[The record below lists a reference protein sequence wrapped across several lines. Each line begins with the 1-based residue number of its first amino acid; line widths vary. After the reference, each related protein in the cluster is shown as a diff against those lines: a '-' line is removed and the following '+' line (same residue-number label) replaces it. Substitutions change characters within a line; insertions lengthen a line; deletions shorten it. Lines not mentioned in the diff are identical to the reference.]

1 MLPPGK
7 LGNLGRVMS
16 SEFLAELHWEDG
28 FAIPVANEE
37 NKLLEDQLSKLKE
50 ERASLQDELREYE
63 ERINSMTSHFKN
75 VKQELSITQS
85 LCKARERET
94 ESEEHFKAIAQREL
108 ERVKDEIQRLENEM
122 ASILE
127 KKSDKENGIFKATQK
142 LDGLKCQMN
151 WDQQALEA
159 WLEESAHKD
168 SDALTLQKYAQQ
180 DDNKIRALTLQ
191 LERLTLE
198 CNKKRKILDN
208 ELTET
213 ISAQLELDKAAQDFR
228 KIHNE
233 RQELIKQWEN
243 TIEQMQKRDGDI
255 DNCALELARIKQ
267 ETREKENLVK
277 EKIKFLENEIGNNTE
292 YEKRISVADRKLLK
306 GRTAYQDHETSRI
319 QLKGEL
325 DSLKATVNRTSSD
338 LEALRKNI
346 SKIKKDIHEETAR
359 LQKTKNHNE
368 IIQTKLKEITEKTM
382 SVEEKATNLEDM
394 LKEEEKDVK
403 EVDVQL
409 NLIKNVLF
417 KKAQELQTETMKEKA
432 VLSEI
437 EGTRSSLKHLNHQ
450 LQKLD
455 FETLK
460 QQEIMY
466 SQDFHIQQ
474 VERRM
479 SRLKGEINSDEKQAL
494 EAKIVELK
502 KSLEEKKSTCG
513 LLETQIKKLHNDLYF
528 IKKSYSKNSEEKQ
541 SLMTKINELNLFID
555 RSEKELDK
563 AKAFKQDLMIEDSL
577 LKLEVKRTREMLHSK
592 AEEVLSLE
600 KRKQQLYT
608 AMEERTEEIKVHK
621 TMLASQIRYVDQE
634 RENISTEFHERLSK
648 IEKLKNRYEILT
660 VVMLPPEGEEE
671 KTQAYY
677 VIKAAQEK
685 EELQREGD
693 CLDAKINKAE
703 KEIYA
708 LENTLQVL
716 NSCNN
721 NYKQSFKKVT
731 PSSDEYELK
740 IQLEE
745 QKRAV
750 DEKYRYKQRQ
760 IRELQE
766 DIQSMENTLNVI
778 EHLANNV
785 KEKLSEKQAY
795 SFQLSKETE
804 EQKPKLERVTKQC
817 AKLTKE
823 IRLLKDTK
831 DETLEEQDI
840 RLREVKQFHKVIDEM
855 LVDIIEENAE
865 IRIILQTY
873 FQESGL
879 ELPTASIKGSRQ
891 SSRSPSHTS
900 LLSARS
906 SRSTS
911 TSTSQSSI
919 KVLELNFPASSS
931 LIGSPSRPTSARSS
945 SSNGKSKKS
954 SK

>member
-1 MLPPGK
+1 
-7 LGNLGRVMS
+7 MS
-16 SEFLAELHWEDG
+16 SEFLAELHWENG
-28 FAIPVANEE
+28 FAIPVANQE
-37 NKLLEDQLSKLKE
+37 NKMLEDQLSKL
-50 ERASLQDELREYE
+50 QDERSSLKDQLRDYE
-63 ERINSMTSHFKN
+63 DRINAMTSHFKN
-75 VKQELSITQS
+75 VKQEFSFTQS
-85 LCKARERET
+85 LCKAREHEI
-94 ESEEHFKAIAQREL
+94 ESEEHFKIIAEREL
-108 ERVKDEIQRLENEM
+108 GRVKDEIQRLEDEM
-122 ASILE
+122 VSIRE
-127 KKSDKENGIFKATQK
+127 KKSDKENNIFKTTQK
-142 LDGLKCQMN
+142 LDGLKRQMN

-168 SDALTLQKYAQQ
+168 SDALTLQKYARQ

-198 CNKKRKILDN
+198 CNQRRKVLDN

-213 ISAQLELDKAAQDFR
+213 LSVQLELDKAAQDFR

-243 TIEQMQKRDGDI
+243 TIEQMQKRDQDI
-255 DNCALELARIKQ
+255 DECALALARIKQ
-267 ETREKENLVK
+267 EAREKESLVK
-277 EKIKFLENEIGNNTE
+277 EKIKFLESEIGNNAE
-292 YEKRISVADRKLLK
+292 YEKKISIAERKVLK
-306 GRTAYQDHETSRI
+306 CRMEYQHHETNRTE
-319 QLKGEL
+319 LKDEL
-325 DSLKATVNRTSSD
+325 DSLKATVNRSSSD

-346 SKIKKDIHEETAR
+346 SKIKKDILEETTR
-359 LQKTKNHNE
+359 LHKIKNHNQ
-368 IIQTKLKEITEKTM
+368 IAKDKLKHITEKTL
-382 SVEEKATNLEDM
+382 SIEEKATNLEDM
-394 LKEEEKDVK
+394 LKEEERGIK
-403 EVDVQL
+403 EVEVQL
-409 NLIKNVLF
+409 NIVKDVLF
-417 KKAQELQTETMKEKA
+417 KKVQELQAETTKEKA
-432 VLSEI
+432 VVSEI

-450 LQKLD
+450 LHKLD

-466 SQDFHIQQ
+466 SQDFYIQQ

-479 SRLKGEINSDEKQAL
+479 SRLKGEINSEEKQAL
-494 EAKIVELK
+494 EAKVVELK
-502 KSLEEKKSTCG
+502 KTFEDKKSTVG

-528 IKKSYSKNSEEKQ
+528 MKKSNSKNLDEKQ
-541 SLMTKINELNLFID
+541 LLMTKINELNLFND
-555 RSEKELDK
+555 RSEKELNE
-563 AKAFKQDLMIEDSL
+563 AKALKQDLMIEDNL

-600 KRKQQLYT
+600 KRKQQIHT

-634 RENISTEFHERLSK
+634 RQNISAEFHERLSK
-648 IEKLKNRYEILT
+648 IDKLKNRYEILT

-693 CLDAKINKAE
+693 SLDAKINKAE

-740 IQLEE
+740 IHLEE
-745 QKRAV
+745 QKRAA

-766 DIQSMENTLNVI
+766 DIQSMENTLEVI
-778 EHLANNV
+778 EHLTNNI

-795 SFQLSKETE
+795 SFQLRRETE

-823 IRLLKDTK
+823 IRRFKDTK

-840 RLREVKQFHKVIDEM
+840 NLREVKQFHKIIDEM
-855 LVDIIEENAE
+855 LVDVTEQNAE

-873 FQESGL
+873 FQQNGL
-879 ELPTASIKGSRQ
+879 ELPAASTKGSRQ
-891 SSRSPSHTS
+891 SSRSPSQTS

-911 TSTSQSSI
+911 TSASQASI
-919 KVLELNFPASSS
+919 KVLELNFPTSTSPMGSSA
-931 LIGSPSRPTSARSS
+931 RPTSASSS
-945 SSNGKSKKS
+945 SSNGKSKTS

>member
-1 MLPPGK
+1 
-7 LGNLGRVMS
+7 MS
-16 SEFLAELHWEDG
+16 SEFLAELHWENG

-37 NKLLEDQLSKLKE
+37 NKMLEDQLSKLQN
-50 ERASLQDELREYE
+50 ERSSLQDQLRDCEG
-63 ERINSMTSHFKN
+63 RINAMTSHFKN
-75 VKQELSITQS
+75 VKQELLFTQS
-85 LCKARERET
+85 LCKAREHEI
-94 ESEEHFKAIAQREL
+94 ESEEHFKIIAEREL
-108 ERVKDEIQRLENEM
+108 ARVKNEIQRLENEM
-122 ASILE
+122 ASIRE
-127 KKSDKENGIFKATQK
+127 KKSDKENNIFKYTQK

-168 SDALTLQKYAQQ
+168 SDAFTLQKYTQQ

-191 LERLTLE
+191 IEKLTLE
-198 CNKKRKILDN
+198 CNQRKKVLEN
-208 ELTET
+208 ELMET
-213 ISAQLELDKAAQDFR
+213 LSAQLELDKAAQDFR

-233 RQELIKQWEN
+233 RQGLIKQWES
-243 TIEQMQKRDGDI
+243 TIEQMQKRDRDI
-255 DNCALELARIKQ
+255 DNCALALARTKQ
-267 ETREKENLVK
+267 EMREKESLVK
-277 EKIKFLENEIGNNTE
+277 EKVKFLESEIGNNAE
-292 YEKRISVADRKLLK
+292 YEKRISVADRKVLK
-306 GRTAYQDHETSRI
+306 CRTEYQQHETNRN
-319 QLKGEL
+319 QLKDEL
-325 DSLKATVNRTSSD
+325 DSLKATVNRSSSD

-346 SKIKKDIHEETAR
+346 SKIKKDIHEETTK
-359 LQKTKNHNE
+359 LDKIKNHN
-368 IIQTKLKEITEKTM
+368 QGARTKLKQVTEKTM

-394 LKEEEKDVK
+394 LREEEKGVK
-403 EVDVQL
+403 EVKVQL
-409 NLIKNVLF
+409 DLVKDVLF
-417 KKAQELQTETMKEKA
+417 KKVQELQAETMREKA
-432 VLSEI
+432 VTSEI

-450 LQKLD
+450 LYKLD

-466 SQDFHIQQ
+466 NQDFNIQQ
-474 VERRM
+474 MEHRM
-479 SRLKGEINSDEKQAL
+479 SRLKGEINSEERQAL
-494 EAKIVELK
+494 EAKVVELK
-502 KSLEEKKSTCG
+502 KTLEEKKSTFV

-528 IKKSYSKNSEEKQ
+528 IKKSNSKDCDEKQ
-541 SLMTKINELNLFID
+541 FFVTKINELNLFND
-555 RSEKELDK
+555 RAEKELNK
-563 AKAFKQDLMIEDSL
+563 IKAFKQDLMIEDNL
-577 LKLEVKRTREMLHSK
+577 LKLEVKRIREMLHSK

-600 KRKQQLYT
+600 KRKQQLHT

-634 RENISTEFHERLSK
+634 RQNISAELHERLSK
-648 IEKLKNRYEILT
+648 IDKLKNRYEILT
-660 VVMLPPEGEEE
+660 VVMMPPEGEEE
-671 KTQAYY
+671 KTQTYY

-721 NYKQSFKKVT
+721 NYKQSFKIVT
-731 PSSDEYELK
+731 PSSDEYVQK

-745 QKRAV
+745 QKRAA

-766 DIQSMENTLNVI
+766 DIQSMENTLEVM
-778 EHLANNV
+778 EHFTSNV
-785 KEKLSEKQAY
+785 KEKLLEKQAF
-795 SFQLSKETE
+795 SLQLRRETE

-840 RLREVKQFHKVIDEM
+840 KLRELKQFHKIVDGM
-855 LVDIIEENAE
+855 LFDITEENAE
-865 IRIILQTY
+865 IRIILQTC
-873 FQESGL
+873 FQQNGL
-879 ELPTASIKGSRQ
+879 ELPTAGTKGSRQ
-891 SSRSPSHTS
+891 SSRSQAS
-900 LLSARS
+900 LSARS

-911 TSTSQSSI
+911 TLASQTSI
-919 KVLELNFPASSS
+919 KVLELTFPDSSPV
-931 LIGSPSRPTSARSS
+931 GGTSRSTSVSS
-945 SSNGKSKKS
+945 CSSNGKSKKS

>member
-1 MLPPGK
+1 MT
-7 LGNLGRVMS
+7 
-16 SEFLAELHWEDG
+16 SEFLAELHWENG

-37 NKLLEDQLSKLKE
+37 NKILEDQLSKLQD
-50 ERASLQDELREYE
+50 ERSSLQDQLRDYE
-63 ERINSMTSHFKN
+63 DRISAMASHFKN
-75 VKQELSITQS
+75 VNQEFSFTQS
-85 LCKARERET
+85 LCKAREHEI
-94 ESEEHFKAIAQREL
+94 ESEEHFKIIAEREL
-108 ERVKDEIQRLENEM
+108 GRVRDEIQRLGNEM
-122 ASILE
+122 ASIQE
-127 KKSDKENGIFKATQK
+127 KKSDKENNIFKTTQK

-159 WLEESAHKD
+159 WLDESAHKD
-168 SDALTLQKYAQQ
+168 SDALTLQKYSQQ

-198 CNKKRKILDN
+198 SNQRRKVLDN

-213 ISAQLELDKAAQDFR
+213 LSAQLELDKAAQDFR

-243 TIEQMQKRDGDI
+243 TIEQMQKRDRDI
-255 DNCALELARIKQ
+255 DNCALALARIKQ
-267 ETREKENLVK
+267 EKREKESLVK
-277 EKIKFLENEIGNNTE
+277 EKIKFLESEIGNNTE
-292 YEKRISVADRKLLK
+292 YEKRISVADRKVL
-306 GRTAYQDHETSRI
+306 RCRNEYQRHEMNRN
-319 QLKGEL
+319 QLKDEL
-325 DSLKATVNRTSSD
+325 DSLKATVNRSSSD

-346 SKIKKDIHEETAR
+346 SKIKMDIHEKATR
-359 LQKTKNHNE
+359 LHKIKNHNQ
-368 IIQTKLKEITEKTM
+368 IVRKKLKQITEKTM
-382 SVEEKATNLEDM
+382 SVEEKATNLEDI
-394 LKEEEKDVK
+394 LREEEKGIK
-403 EVDVQL
+403 EVEVQL
-409 NLIKNVLF
+409 NIVKDVLF
-417 KKAQELQTETMKEKA
+417 KKVQELQTENMKEKA
-432 VLSEI
+432 IVSEI
-437 EGTRSSLKHLNHQ
+437 EGTRSSLKHLNYQ
-450 LQKLD
+450 LHKLD

-466 SQDFHIQQ
+466 NQDFYIQQ

-479 SRLKGEINSDEKQAL
+479 SRLKGEINSEEKQAL
-494 EAKIVELK
+494 ESKIVDLK
-502 KSLEEKKSTCG
+502 KTLDEKKSTLS
-513 LLETQIKKLHNDLYF
+513 LLETQITKLHNDLYF
-528 IKKSYSKNSEEKQ
+528 IKKSNSKNCDEKQ
-541 SLMTKINELNLFID
+541 SLTTKISELNLFND
-555 RSEKELDK
+555 RSEKELNK
-563 AKAFKQDLMIEDSL
+563 AKVLKQDLMIEDNL

-592 AEEVLSLE
+592 AEEVLSME

-634 RENISTEFHERLSK
+634 RQNISAEYHERLSK
-648 IEKLKNRYEILT
+648 IDKLKNRYEILT

-693 CLDAKINKAE
+693 SLDAKISKAE
-703 KEIYA
+703 KEICA

-745 QKRAV
+745 QKRAA
-750 DEKYRYKQRQ
+750 DEKYTYKQRQ
-760 IRELQE
+760 VRELQE
-766 DIQSMENTLNVI
+766 DIQSMENTLAVI
-778 EHLANNV
+778 EHLTNNF

-795 SFQLSKETE
+795 SFQLSRETE

-823 IRLLKDTK
+823 IRLLKHTK

-840 RLREVKQFHKVIDEM
+840 KLREVKQFHKIIDEM
-855 LVDIIEENAE
+855 LVDVTEENAE
-865 IRIILQTY
+865 IRIILQTS
-873 FQESGL
+873 FQQNGL
-879 ELPTASIKGSRQ
+879 ELPITSTKGSRQ
-891 SSRSPSHTS
+891 SSRSPSQTS
-900 LLSARS
+900 QLSARS
-906 SRSTS
+906 SRSTA
-911 TSTSQSSI
+911 TSQSSVKI
-919 KVLELNFPASSS
+919 LDLHFPASCP
-931 LIGSPSRPTSARSS
+931 LTGSTSRPASTSSS
-945 SSNGKSKKS
+945 SSNGKSKKG

>member
-1 MLPPGK
+1 
-7 LGNLGRVMS
+7 MS
-16 SEFLAELHWEDG
+16 SEFLAELHWDDG

-37 NKLLEDQLSKLKE
+37 NKILEDKLSKLQE
-50 ERASLQDELREYE
+50 ERASLQDQLRDYE
-63 ERINSMTSHFKN
+63 DRINAMTSHFKN
-75 VKQELSITQS
+75 VKQEFSFTQS
-85 LCKARERET
+85 LCKAREHEI
-94 ESEEHFKAIAQREL
+94 ESEEHFKIIAEREL
-108 ERVKDEIQRLENEM
+108 GRVKDEIQRLENEM
-122 ASILE
+122 ASIRE
-127 KKSDKENGIFKATQK
+127 KKSDKENNIFKTTQK

-198 CNKKRKILDN
+198 CNQRRKVLDN

-213 ISAQLELDKAAQDFR
+213 LSAQLELDKAAQDFR

-243 TIEQMQKRDGDI
+243 TIEQMQKRDRDI
-255 DNCALELARIKQ
+255 DNSALALARIKQ
-267 ETREKENLVK
+267 EIREKENLVK
-277 EKIKFLENEIGNNTE
+277 EKIKFLESEIGNNTE

-306 GRTAYQDHETSRI
+306 CRTEYQCHETNRN
-319 QLKGEL
+319 QLKDEL
-325 DSLKATVNRTSSD
+325 DSLKATVNRSSSD
-338 LEALRKNI
+338 LEAVRKNI

-359 LQKTKNHNE
+359 LQKIKNHNQ
-368 IIQTKLKEITEKTM
+368 IVRKKLQQITEKTM

-394 LKEEEKDVK
+394 LREEEKSVK
-403 EVDVQL
+403 EVEVQL
-409 NLIKNVLF
+409 NIVKDVLF
-417 KKAQELQTETMKEKA
+417 KKVQELQTETMKEKA
-432 VLSEI
+432 LVSEI

-450 LQKLD
+450 LHKLD

-466 SQDFHIQQ
+466 SQDFYIQQ

-479 SRLKGEINSDEKQAL
+479 SRLKGEINSEEKQAL
-494 EAKIVELK
+494 ETKIVELK
-502 KSLEEKKSTCG
+502 KTLEEKKSTFG
-513 LLETQIKKLHNDLYF
+513 ILETQIKKLHNDLYF
-528 IKKSYSKNSEEKQ
+528 MKKSNSKNYDEKQ
-541 SLMTKINELNLFID
+541 FLMTKINELNLFND
-555 RSEKELDK
+555 RSEKELNKTK
-563 AKAFKQDLMIEDSL
+563 ALKQDLMIEDNL

-600 KRKQQLYT
+600 KRKQQLHT
-608 AMEERTEEIKVHK
+608 AMEERMEEIKVHK

-634 RENISTEFHERLSK
+634 RQNISAEFHERLSK
-648 IEKLKNRYEILT
+648 IDKLKNRYEILT

-693 CLDAKINKAE
+693 SLDAKINKAE

-716 NSCNN
+716 RSCNN

-731 PSSDEYELK
+731 PSSDEYEQK

-745 QKRAV
+745 QKRAI

-766 DIQSMENTLNVI
+766 DIQSMENTLEVI
-778 EHLANNV
+778 EHLTNNV

-795 SFQLSKETE
+795 SSQLNRETE

-823 IRLLKDTK
+823 IRLLKDTR

-840 RLREVKQFHKVIDEM
+840 KLREMKHFHKIIDEM
-855 LVDIIEENAE
+855 LVGVTEENAE

-873 FQESGL
+873 FQQSGL
-879 ELPTASIKGSRQ
+879 ELPTAGSKGSRQ
-891 SSRSPSHTS
+891 SSRSHSQTS
-900 LLSARS
+900 LLSTRS
-906 SRSTS
+906 SRSS
-911 TSTSQSSI
+911 TSTASQTSI
-919 KVLELNFPASSS
+919 KVLELNFPGSSS
-931 LIGSPSRPTSARSS
+931 VTGNISRPPSATSG
-945 SSNGKSKKS
+945 SSNGKNKKGSK
-954 SK
+954 

>member
-1 MLPPGK
+1 
-7 LGNLGRVMS
+7 MS
-16 SEFLAELHWEDG
+16 SEFLEELHWDDG

-37 NKLLEDQLSKLKE
+37 NKMLEDQLSKLQE
-50 ERASLQDELREYE
+50 ERASLQDQLRDYE
-63 ERINSMTSHFKN
+63 DRINAMTSHFKN
-75 VKQELSITQS
+75 VKQEFSFTQS
-85 LCKARERET
+85 LCKAREHEI
-94 ESEEHFKAIAQREL
+94 ESEEHFKIIAEREL
-108 ERVKDEIQRLENEM
+108 GRIKDEIQRLENEM
-122 ASILE
+122 TSIRE
-127 KKSDKENGIFKATQK
+127 KKSDKENNIFKTTQK
-142 LDGLKCQMN
+142 LDGLKCQIN

-198 CNKKRKILDN
+198 CNQRRKVLDN

-213 ISAQLELDKAAQDFR
+213 LSAQLELDKAAQDFR

-243 TIEQMQKRDGDI
+243 TIEQMRKRDRDI
-255 DNCALELARIKQ
+255 DNGALALARIKQ
-267 ETREKENLVK
+267 EFREKENLVK
-277 EKIKFLENEIGNNTE
+277 EKIKFLESEIGNNTE

-306 GRTAYQDHETSRI
+306 CRTEYQRHETNRN
-319 QLKGEL
+319 QLKDEL
-325 DSLKATVNRTSSD
+325 DSLKATVNRSSSD

-346 SKIKKDIHEETAR
+346 SKIKKDIQEETAR
-359 LQKTKNHNE
+359 LQKIKNHN
-368 IIQTKLKEITEKTM
+368 QSVKKKLKQITEKTM

-394 LKEEEKDVK
+394 LREEEKSVK
-403 EVDVQL
+403 EVEVQL
-409 NLIKNVLF
+409 NIVKDVLF
-417 KKAQELQTETMKEKA
+417 KKVQELQTETMKEKA
-432 VLSEI
+432 VVSEI

-450 LQKLD
+450 LHKLD

-466 SQDFHIQQ
+466 SQDFYIQQ

-479 SRLKGEINSDEKQAL
+479 SRLKGEINSEEKQAL
-494 EAKIVELK
+494 ETKIVELK
-502 KSLEEKKSTCG
+502 KILEEKKSTFD
-513 LLETQIKKLHNDLYF
+513 LLESQIKKLHNDLYF
-528 IKKSYSKNSEEKQ
+528 IKKSNSKNCDEKQ
-541 SLMTKINELNLFID
+541 FLMTKVNELNLFND
-555 RSEKELDK
+555 RSEKELNKTK
-563 AKAFKQDLMIEDSL
+563 ALKQDLMIEDNL

-600 KRKQQLYT
+600 KRKQQLHT
-608 AMEERTEEIKVHK
+608 AMEERMEEIKVHK

-634 RENISTEFHERLSK
+634 RQNLSAEFHERLSK
-648 IEKLKNRYEILT
+648 IDKLKNRYEIIT

-693 CLDAKINKAE
+693 SLDAKINKAE

-716 NSCNN
+716 RSCNN
-721 NYKQSFKKVT
+721 NYKQSFQKIT

-745 QKRAV
+745 QKRAI

-766 DIQSMENTLNVI
+766 DIQSMENTLEVI
-778 EHLANNV
+778 EHLTNNV

-795 SFQLSKETE
+795 SSQLNRETE
-804 EQKPKLERVTKQC
+804 EQRPKLERVTKQC

-840 RLREVKQFHKVIDEM
+840 KLREVKHFHKIIDEM
-855 LVDIIEENAE
+855 LAEVTEENAE

-873 FQESGL
+873 FQQNGL
-879 ELPTASIKGSRQ
+879 ELPTAGTKGSRQ
-891 SSRSPSHTS
+891 SSRSPSQTS

-906 SRSTS
+906 SRST
-911 TSTSQSSI
+911 TSVASQTSI

-931 LIGSPSRPTSARSS
+931 VTGSISRPASATTIP
-945 SSNGKSKKS
+945 SNGKNKKGSK
-954 SK
+954 

>member
-1 MLPPGK
+1 
-7 LGNLGRVMS
+7 MS

-37 NKLLEDQLSKLKE
+37 NKILEDQLSKLQD
-50 ERASLQDELREYE
+50 ERSSLQDQLHDYE
-63 ERINSMTSHFKN
+63 DRINAMTSHFKN
-75 VKQELSITQS
+75 VKQEFLFTQS
-85 LCKARERET
+85 LCKAREHEI
-94 ESEEHFKAIAQREL
+94 ESEEHFKMIAEREL
-108 ERVKDEIQRLENEM
+108 GRVKDEIQRLENEM
-122 ASILE
+122 ASIQE
-127 KKSDKENGIFKATQK
+127 KKSDKENYIFKTIQK

-168 SDALTLQKYAQQ
+168 SDAFTLQKYAQQ

-191 LERLTLE
+191 LERLTME
-198 CNKKRKILDN
+198 CNQRRKVLDN
-208 ELTET
+208 ELAET
-213 ISAQLELDKAAQDFR
+213 LSAQLELDKAAQDFR

-243 TIEQMQKRDGDI
+243 TIEQMQKRDRDI
-255 DNCALELARIKQ
+255 DNCALALVRIKQ
-267 ETREKENLVK
+267 EKREKENLVK
-277 EKIKFLENEIGNNTE
+277 EKIKFLESEIGNNTE
-292 YEKRISVADRKLLK
+292 YEKKISVADRKVLK
-306 GRTAYQDHETSRI
+306 CRAEYQCHETNRI
-319 QLKGEL
+319 QLKDEL
-325 DSLKATVNRTSSD
+325 DSLKATVNRSSSD

-346 SKIKKDIHEETAR
+346 SKIKKDINEETTR
-359 LQKTKNHNE
+359 LHKIKNHNQ
-368 IIQTKLKEITEKTM
+368 IVRKKLKQITEKTM

-394 LKEEEKDVK
+394 LREEERGVK
-403 EVDVQL
+403 EVEVQL
-409 NLIKNVLF
+409 NIMKEVLF
-417 KKAQELQTETMKEKA
+417 KKVRELQTETMKEKA
-432 VLSEI
+432 VVSEI

-450 LQKLD
+450 LHKLD

-466 SQDFHIQQ
+466 SQDFYIQQ

-479 SRLKGEINSDEKQAL
+479 SRLKGEINSEERQAL
-494 EAKIVELK
+494 EAKTVELK
-502 KSLEEKKSTCG
+502 KTLEEKKSTLG
-513 LLETQIKKLHNDLYF
+513 LLEIQIKKLHNDLYF
-528 IKKSYSKNSEEKQ
+528 IKKSNNKNCDEKQ
-541 SLMTKINELNLFID
+541 SLMTKINELNLFND
-555 RSEKELDK
+555 RSEKELNKVK
-563 AKAFKQDLMIEDSL
+563 ALKQDLMIEDNL
-577 LKLEVKRTREMLHSK
+577 LKLEVKRARDMLHSK

-600 KRKQQLYT
+600 KRKQQLHT

-621 TMLASQIRYVDQE
+621 TMLVSQIRYVDQE
-634 RENISTEFHERLSK
+634 RQNVSAEFHERLSK
-648 IEKLKNRYEILT
+648 IDKLKNRYEILT

-693 CLDAKINKAE
+693 SLDAKINKAE

-708 LENTLQVL
+708 LRNTLQVL

-766 DIQSMENTLNVI
+766 DIQSMENTLAVI
-778 EHLANNV
+778 EHLTNNV
-785 KEKLSEKQAY
+785 KEKMSEKQAY
-795 SFQLSKETE
+795 ALQLSRETE

-831 DETLEEQDI
+831 DVTLEEHDI
-840 RLREVKQFHKVIDEM
+840 KLREAKQLHKIIDEM
-855 LVDIIEENAE
+855 LADIAEENAE
-865 IRIILQTY
+865 IGIILQTY
-873 FQESGL
+873 FQQSGL
-879 ELPTASIKGSRQ
+879 ELPTASTKGNHH
-891 SSRSPSHTS
+891 SSRSSSQTS

-906 SRSTS
+906 SKSTS
-911 TSTSQSSI
+911 TSTSQTSI
-919 KVLELNFPASSS
+919 KVLELNFPASSLTAS
-931 LIGSPSRPTSARSS
+931 TSRPASASS
-945 SSNGKSKKS
+945 GSSNGKSKKS

>member
-1 MLPPGK
+1 
-7 LGNLGRVMS
+7 MS
-16 SEFLAELHWEDG
+16 SEFLAELHWDDG

-37 NKLLEDQLSKLKE
+37 NKILEDQLSKMQE
-50 ERASLQDELREYE
+50 ERSSLQDQLRDYE
-63 ERINSMTSHFKN
+63 DRINAMTSHFKN
-75 VKQELSITQS
+75 VKQEFSFTQS
-85 LCKARERET
+85 LCKAREHEI
-94 ESEEHFKAIAQREL
+94 ESEEHFRIIAEREL
-108 ERVKDEIQRLENEM
+108 GRVKDEIQRLENEM
-122 ASILE
+122 ASIQE
-127 KKSDKENGIFKATQK
+127 KKSDKENNIFKTTQK

-159 WLEESAHKD
+159 WLEESARKD

-180 DDNKIRALTLQ
+180 DDSKIRALTLQ
-191 LERLTLE
+191 LERLTVE
-198 CNKKRKILDN
+198 GNQRRKVLDN
-208 ELTET
+208 ELMET
-213 ISAQLELDKAAQDFR
+213 LSAQLELDKAAQDFR

-243 TIEQMQKRDGDI
+243 TIEQMQKRDRDI
-255 DNCALELARIKQ
+255 DNGAL
-267 ETREKENLVK
+267 
-277 EKIKFLENEIGNNTE
+277 
-292 YEKRISVADRKLLK
+292 
-306 GRTAYQDHETSRI
+306 
-319 QLKGEL
+319 L
-325 DSLKATVNRTSSD
+325 DSLKATVNRSSSD
-338 LEALRKNI
+338 LEAIRKNI

-359 LQKTKNHNE
+359 LQKIKNHNQ
-368 IIQTKLKEITEKTM
+368 IVRKKLKQITEKTM
-382 SVEEKATNLEDM
+382 SVEERATNLEDT
-394 LKEEEKDVK
+394 LREEEKSVK
-403 EVDVQL
+403 EVEVQL
-409 NLIKNVLF
+409 NIVKDVLF
-417 KKAQELQTETMKEKA
+417 KKVQELQTETMKEKA
-432 VLSEI
+432 VVSEI

-450 LQKLD
+450 LHKLD

-466 SQDFHIQQ
+466 SQDFYIQQ

-479 SRLKGEINSDEKQAL
+479 SRLKGEINSEEKQAL
-494 EAKIVELK
+494 ETKIVELK
-502 KSLEEKKSTCG
+502 KTLEEKKSTFG

-528 IKKSYSKNSEEKQ
+528 IKKSNSKNCDEKQ
-541 SLMTKINELNLFID
+541 FLMTKINELNLFND
-555 RSEKELDK
+555 RSEKELNKTK
-563 AKAFKQDLMIEDSL
+563 ALKQDLMIEDNL

-600 KRKQQLYT
+600 KRKQQLHT
-608 AMEERTEEIKVHK
+608 AMEERIEEIKVHK
-621 TMLASQIRYVDQE
+621 TMLASQTRYVEQE
-634 RENISTEFHERLSK
+634 RQNISAEFHERLSK
-648 IEKLKNRYEILT
+648 IDKLKNRYEILT

-693 CLDAKINKAE
+693 SLDAKINKAE

-716 NSCNN
+716 RSCNN

-731 PSSDEYELK
+731 PSSDEYEQK

-745 QKRAV
+745 QKRAI

-766 DIQSMENTLNVI
+766 DIQSMENTLEVI
-778 EHLANNV
+778 EHLTNNV

-795 SFQLSKETE
+795 SSQLNRETE
-804 EQKPKLERVTKQC
+804 EQKPKLERVIKQC

-840 RLREVKQFHKVIDEM
+840 KLREVKHFHKIIDEM
-855 LVDIIEENAE
+855 LVDVTEENAE

-873 FQESGL
+873 FQQNGL
-879 ELPTASIKGSRQ
+879 ELPTAGTKGSRQ
-891 SSRSPSHTS
+891 SSRSASQTS
-900 LLSARS
+900 LVSTRS
-906 SRSTS
+906 SRSS
-911 TSTSQSSI
+911 TTTASQTSI

-931 LIGSPSRPTSARSS
+931 GTGNISRPPSATSS
-945 SSNGKSKKS
+945 SSNGKNKKGC
-954 SK
+954 K

>member
-1 MLPPGK
+1 
-7 LGNLGRVMS
+7 MS

-37 NKLLEDQLSKLKE
+37 NKILEDQLSKLQD
-50 ERASLQDELREYE
+50 ERSNLQDQLRDYE
-63 ERINSMTSHFKN
+63 DRINAMTSHFKN
-75 VKQELSITQS
+75 VKQELSFTQA
-85 LCKARERET
+85 LCKAREHEI
-94 ESEEHFKAIAQREL
+94 ESEEHFKIIAEREL
-108 ERVKDEIQRLENEM
+108 GRVKNEIQRLENEM
-122 ASILE
+122 ASIQE
-127 KKSDKENGIFKATQK
+127 KKNDKENNIFKFTQK

-159 WLEESAHKD
+159 WLEESARKD

-180 DDNKIRALTLQ
+180 DDNKIRVLTLQ

-198 CNKKRKILDN
+198 CNQRRKVLDN

-213 ISAQLELDKAAQDFR
+213 LSAQLELDKAAQDFR

-243 TIEQMQKRDGDI
+243 TIEQMQKRDQDI
-255 DNCALELARIKQ
+255 DNCALTVARLKQ
-267 ETREKENLVK
+267 ETREKESLVK
-277 EKIKFLENEIGNNTE
+277 EKIKFLESEIGNNAE
-292 YEKRISVADRKLLK
+292 YEKRISVADRKVLK
-306 GRTAYQDHETSRI
+306 CRMEYQHHETNRN
-319 QLKGEL
+319 QLKDEL
-325 DSLKATVNRTSSD
+325 DSLKATVNRSSSD

-346 SKIKKDIHEETAR
+346 SKIKKDIHEETTR
-359 LQKTKNHNE
+359 LHKIKNHNQ
-368 IIQTKLKEITEKTM
+368 ITKKKLKELTEKTM

-394 LKEEEKDVK
+394 LREEEKGVK
-403 EVDVQL
+403 EVEVQL
-409 NLIKNVLF
+409 NIVKDVLF
-417 KKAQELQTETMKEKA
+417 KKVQELQTETIKEKA
-432 VLSEI
+432 VVSEI

-450 LQKLD
+450 LHKLD

-466 SQDFHIQQ
+466 SQDFFIQQ
-474 VERRM
+474 MERRM
-479 SRLKGEINSDEKQAL
+479 SRLKGEINSEEKQSL
-494 EAKIVELK
+494 EAKITDLK
-502 KSLEEKKSTCG
+502 KTLEEKKSTFG

-528 IKKSYSKNSEEKQ
+528 IKKSNSKNCGEKQ
-541 SLMTKINELNLFID
+541 FLMTKINELNLFND
-555 RSEKELDK
+555 RSEKELKK
-563 AKAFKQDLMIEDSL
+563 AKAFKQDLMIEDNL

-621 TMLASQIRYVDQE
+621 AMLASQIKYVDQE
-634 RENISTEFHERLSK
+634 RQNVSAEFHERLSK
-648 IEKLKNRYEILT
+648 IDKLKNRYEILT

-693 CLDAKINKAE
+693 
-703 KEIYA
+703 
-708 LENTLQVL
+708 
-716 NSCNN
+716 
-721 NYKQSFKKVT
+721 
-731 PSSDEYELK
+731 EYELK
-740 IQLEE
+740 IQLEQ
-745 QKRAV
+745 QKRAA

-766 DIQSMENTLNVI
+766 DIQSMKNTLEVI
-778 EHLANNV
+778 EHLTNNI
-785 KEKLSEKQAY
+785 KEKLLEKEAY
-795 SFQLSKETE
+795 SFQLSRETE

-817 AKLTKE
+817 AKLTNE

-840 RLREVKQFHKVIDEM
+840 RLRELKDFHKIIDGM
-855 LVDIIEENAE
+855 LVDVTKENAE

-873 FQESGL
+873 FQQNGL
-879 ELPTASIKGSRQ
+879 ELPTASTKGSRW
-891 SSRSPSHTS
+891 SSRSPSQTS
-900 LLSARS
+900 LSSAKS
-906 SRSTS
+906 SKSTTS
-911 TSTSQSSI
+911 TSASQTSI
-919 KVLELNFPASSS
+919 KVLQLTFPESSS
-931 LIGSPSRPTSARSS
+931 LTGSTSRPTSASSS
-945 SSNGKSKKS
+945 SSNDKSKKS

>member
-1 MLPPGK
+1 
-7 LGNLGRVMS
+7 MS
-16 SEFLAELHWEDG
+16 NEFLAELHWDDG

-37 NKLLEDQLSKLKE
+37 NRILEDQLSKLQE
-50 ERASLQDELREYE
+50 EKSSLQDQLRDYE
-63 ERINSMTSHFKN
+63 DRINAMTSHFKN
-75 VKQELSITQS
+75 VKQEFSFTQS
-85 LCKARERET
+85 LCKAREHEI
-94 ESEEHFKAIAQREL
+94 ESEEHFKIIAEREL
-108 ERVKDEIQRLENEM
+108 GRVKDEIQRLQNEM
-122 ASILE
+122 ASIQE
-127 KKSDKENGIFKATQK
+127 KKSDKETNIFKTTQK
-142 LDGLKCQMN
+142 LDSLKCQMN

-168 SDALTLQKYAQQ
+168 SDALILQKYAQQ

-198 CNKKRKILDN
+198 CHRKRKVLDN

-213 ISAQLELDKAAQDFR
+213 LSAQLELDKAAQDFR

-243 TIEQMQKRDGDI
+243 TIEQMQKRDRDI
-255 DNCALELARIKQ
+255 DNCAL
-267 ETREKENLVK
+267 
-277 EKIKFLENEIGNNTE
+277 
-292 YEKRISVADRKLLK
+292 
-306 GRTAYQDHETSRI
+306 
-319 QLKGEL
+319 L
-325 DSLKATVNRTSSD
+325 DSLKATVNRSSSD

-346 SKIKKDIHEETAR
+346 SKVKKDIHEETAR
-359 LQKTKNHNE
+359 LHKIKNHNQ
-368 IIQTKLKEITEKTM
+368 IVKKKLKQITEKTM

-394 LKEEEKDVK
+394 LREEEKSIK
-403 EVDVQL
+403 EVQVQL
-409 NLIKNVLF
+409 NIMKDVLF
-417 KKAQELQTETMKEKA
+417 KKVQELQTETMKEKA

-450 LQKLD
+450 LYKLD

-466 SQDFHIQQ
+466 SQDFYIQQ

-479 SRLKGEINSDEKQAL
+479 SRLKGEINSEEKQAL

-502 KSLEEKKSTCG
+502 KTLEEKKSTFG

-528 IKKSYSKNSEEKQ
+528 IKKSHSKNCGEKQ
-541 SLMTKINELNLFID
+541 SLMTKINELNLFND
-555 RSEKELDK
+555 RSEKEFNK
-563 AKAFKQDLMIEDSL
+563 AKALKQDLMIEDNL
-577 LKLEVKRTREMLHSK
+577 LKLEVKRTREMLHNK

-600 KRKQQLYT
+600 KRKQQLHR
-608 AMEERTEEIKVHK
+608 AMEERIEEIKVHK

-634 RENISTEFHERLSK
+634 RQNISAEFHERLSK
-648 IEKLKNRYEILT
+648 IDKLKNRYEILT

-693 CLDAKINKAE
+693 SLDAKINKAE

-716 NSCNN
+716 RSCNN

-745 QKRAV
+745 QKRAI

-766 DIQSMENTLNVI
+766 DIQSMENTLEVI
-778 EHLANNV
+778 EHLTNNV
-785 KEKLSEKQAY
+785 KEKLSEKQAF
-795 SFQLSKETE
+795 SSQLHKEIG

-817 AKLTKE
+817 AKLTRE

-840 RLREVKQFHKVIDEM
+840 KLREVKHFHKIIDEM
-855 LVDIIEENAE
+855 LVKVTEENAE
-865 IRIILQTY
+865 IHIILQTY
-873 FQESGL
+873 FQQNGL
-879 ELPTASIKGSRQ
+879 ELPTAGSKGSRQ
-891 SSRSPSHTS
+891 TSRSPSQTS

-911 TSTSQSSI
+911 TSASQTSV
-919 KVLELNFPASSS
+919 KVLELNFPDSSPG
-931 LIGSPSRPTSARSS
+931 IGNTSNRPSATNI
-945 SSNGKSKKS
+945 SSNGKNKKGSK
-954 SK
+954 

>member
-1 MLPPGK
+1 
-7 LGNLGRVMS
+7 MS

-37 NKLLEDQLSKLKE
+37 NKLLEDQLSKLKD

-108 ERVKDEIQRLENEM
+108 GRVKDEIQRLENEM

-168 SDALTLQKYAQQ
+168 SDALTLQKYAKQ

-198 CNKKRKILDN
+198 CNQKRKILDN

-213 ISAQLELDKAAQDFR
+213 ISAQLELDKAAQDFC

-243 TIEQMQKRDGDI
+243 TIEQMRKRDGDI
-255 DNCALELARIKQ
+255 DNSAL
-267 ETREKENLVK
+267 
-277 EKIKFLENEIGNNTE
+277 
-292 YEKRISVADRKLLK
+292 
-306 GRTAYQDHETSRI
+306 
-319 QLKGEL
+319 L

-368 IIQTKLKEITEKTM
+368 KIQTKLKEITEKTM

-403 EVDVQL
+403 DVDIQL

-479 SRLKGEINSDEKQAL
+479 SRLKGEINSEEKQAL

-541 SLMTKINELNLFID
+541 CLMTKINELNLFID

-621 TMLASQIRYVDQE
+621 TMLASQIRYIDQE

-873 FQESGL
+873 FQQSEL
-879 ELPTASIKGSRQ
+879 ELPTASIKGSHQ

>member
-1 MLPPGK
+1 
-7 LGNLGRVMS
+7 MS
-16 SEFLAELHWEDG
+16 SEFLAELHWDDG

-37 NKLLEDQLSKLKE
+37 NKILEDKLSKLQE
-50 ERASLQDELREYE
+50 ERASLQDQLHDYE
-63 ERINSMTSHFKN
+63 DRINAMTSHFKN
-75 VKQELSITQS
+75 VKQEFSFTQS
-85 LCKARERET
+85 LCKAREHEI
-94 ESEEHFKAIAQREL
+94 ESEEHFKIIAEREL
-108 ERVKDEIQRLENEM
+108 GRVKDEIQRLENEM
-122 ASILE
+122 ASIRE
-127 KKSDKENGIFKATQK
+127 KKSDKENNIFKTTQK

-198 CNKKRKILDN
+198 CNQRRKVLDN

-213 ISAQLELDKAAQDFR
+213 LSAQLELDKAAQDFR

-243 TIEQMQKRDGDI
+243 TIEQMQKRDRDI
-255 DNCALELARIKQ
+255 DKGAL
-267 ETREKENLVK
+267 
-277 EKIKFLENEIGNNTE
+277 
-292 YEKRISVADRKLLK
+292 
-306 GRTAYQDHETSRI
+306 
-319 QLKGEL
+319 L
-325 DSLKATVNRTSSD
+325 DSLKATVNRSSSD
-338 LEALRKNI
+338 LEAIRKNI

-359 LQKTKNHNE
+359 LQKIKNHNQ
-368 IIQTKLKEITEKTM
+368 IVRKKLKQITEKTM

-394 LKEEEKDVK
+394 LREEEKSVK
-403 EVDVQL
+403 EVEVQL
-409 NLIKNVLF
+409 NIVKDVLF
-417 KKAQELQTETMKEKA
+417 KKVQELQTETMKEKA
-432 VLSEI
+432 LVSEI
-437 EGTRSSLKHLNHQ
+437 EGTRSSIKHLNHQ
-450 LQKLD
+450 LHKLD

-466 SQDFHIQQ
+466 SQDFYIQQ

-479 SRLKGEINSDEKQAL
+479 SRLKGEINSEEKQAL
-494 EAKIVELK
+494 ETKLVELK
-502 KSLEEKKSTCG
+502 KTLEEKKSTFG
-513 LLETQIKKLHNDLYF
+513 ILETQIKKLHNDLYF
-528 IKKSYSKNSEEKQ
+528 MKKSNSKNYDEKQ
-541 SLMTKINELNLFID
+541 FLMTKINELNLFND
-555 RSEKELDK
+555 RSEKELNKTK
-563 AKAFKQDLMIEDSL
+563 ASKQDLMIEDNL

-600 KRKQQLYT
+600 KRKQQLHT
-608 AMEERTEEIKVHK
+608 AMEERMEEIKVHK
-621 TMLASQIRYVDQE
+621 TMLVSQIRYIDQE
-634 RENISTEFHERLSK
+634 RQNISAEFHERLGK
-648 IEKLKNRYEILT
+648 IDKLKNRYEILT

-693 CLDAKINKAE
+693 SLDAKINKAE

-716 NSCNN
+716 RSCNN

-731 PSSDEYELK
+731 PSSDEYEQK

-745 QKRAV
+745 QKRAI

-766 DIQSMENTLNVI
+766 DIQSMENTLEVI
-778 EHLANNV
+778 EHLTNNV

-795 SFQLSKETE
+795 SSQLNRETE

-831 DETLEEQDI
+831 DETVEEQDI
-840 RLREVKQFHKVIDEM
+840 KLREMKHFHKIIDEM
-855 LVDIIEENAE
+855 LVDVTEENAE

-873 FQESGL
+873 FQQSGL
-879 ELPTASIKGSRQ
+879 ELPTAGSKGSRQ
-891 SSRSPSHTS
+891 SSRSHSQTT
-900 LLSARS
+900 LLSTRS
-906 SRSTS
+906 SRSS
-911 TSTSQSSI
+911 TSTASQTSI
-919 KVLELNFPASSS
+919 KVLELNFPGSSS
-931 LIGSPSRPTSARSS
+931 ATGNISRPPSATSG
-945 SSNGKSKKS
+945 SSNGKNKKGSK
-954 SK
+954 

>member
-1 MLPPGK
+1 
-7 LGNLGRVMS
+7 MS

-37 NKLLEDQLSKLKE
+37 NKTLEDQLSKLQN
-50 ERASLQDELREYE
+50 ERADLQDQLRDYE
-63 ERINSMTSHFKN
+63 DRINAMTSHFKN
-75 VKQELSITQS
+75 VKQELSFTQS
-85 LCKARERET
+85 LYKAREHEI
-94 ESEEHFKAIAQREL
+94 ESEEHFKAIAQTEL
-108 ERVKDEIQRLENEM
+108 GRVKEEIQRLENEM
-122 ASILE
+122 SSIRE

-198 CNKKRKILDN
+198 CNQRRKLLDN

-213 ISAQLELDKAAQDFR
+213 LSAQLELDKAAQDFR
-228 KIHNE
+228 KIHDE

-243 TIEQMQKRDGDI
+243 TIEQMQKRDQDI
-255 DNCALELARIKQ
+255 DNCALALAKTKQ
-267 ETREKENLVK
+267 EIREKENLIK

-306 GRTAYQDHETSRI
+306 CRAEYQHHETNRS
-319 QLKGEL
+319 QLKDEL
-325 DSLKATVNRTSSD
+325 DFLKATVNRTSSD

-346 SKIKKDIHEETAR
+346 SEIKRDMHEEIVR
-359 LQKTKNHNE
+359 LQKIKGNNQNVKE
-368 IIQTKLKEITEKTM
+368 KLNQITEKTM

-394 LKEEEKDVK
+394 LKEEEKGVK

-409 NLIKNVLF
+409 KLVKDVLF
-417 KKAQELQTETMKEKA
+417 KKVQELQTETMKEKA
-432 VLSEI
+432 VVSEI
-437 EGTRSSLKHLNHQ
+437 EGTRSSLKHLNHR
-450 LQKLD
+450 LHRLD

-466 SQDFHIQQ
+466 SQDFLIQQ
-474 VERRM
+474 MERRM
-479 SRLKGEINSDEKQAL
+479 SRLKGEINSEEKHTL

-502 KSLEEKKSTCG
+502 KSLEEKKCTFG
-513 LLETQIKKLHNDLYF
+513 ILEAQIKKLHNDLYF
-528 IKKSYSKNSEEKQ
+528 IKKSNTKNCDEKQ
-541 SLMTKINELNLFID
+541 SLMNEINGLNLFIE
-555 RSEKELDK
+555 RSEKELKK
-563 AKAFKQDLMIEDSL
+563 AKAFKQDLMIEDNL
-577 LKLEVKRTREMLHSK
+577 LKLEVKRTREMLHNK

-621 TMLASQIRYVDQE
+621 TMLTSQIRYVDQE
-634 RENISTEFHERLSK
+634 RQNISTEFHDRLSK
-648 IEKLKNRYEILT
+648 IDKLKNRYEILT

-693 CLDAKINKAE
+693 SLDAKINKAE

-731 PSSDEYELK
+731 PSSEEYDLK

-745 QKRAV
+745 QKRTA

-766 DIQSMENTLNVI
+766 DIQSMENTLEVL
-778 EHLANNV
+778 EHVANNI

-795 SFQLSKETE
+795 SGQLNRETE

-823 IRLLKDTK
+823 IRLLRDTK

-840 RLREVKQFHKVIDEM
+840 KLREVKQFHKIIDEM
-855 LVDIIEENAE
+855 LLDVTEENAD
-865 IRIILQTY
+865 IRIVLQTY
-873 FQESGL
+873 FQQRGL
-879 ELPTASIKGSRQ
+879 ELPTAGTKGSRQ
-891 SSRSPSHTS
+891 SSRSFSHTS

-906 SRSTS
+906 SVSTN
-911 TSTSQSSI
+911 TSASQTSI
-919 KVLELNFPASSS
+919 KVLELNLPASS
-931 LIGSPSRPTSARSS
+931 LVDNASRPTSASSS
-945 SSNGKSKKS
+945 SSNGKSKKT

>member
-1 MLPPGK
+1 
-7 LGNLGRVMS
+7 MS
-16 SEFLAELHWEDG
+16 SEFLAELQWEDG

-37 NKLLEDQLSKLKE
+37 NKLLEDQLSKLQN
-50 ERASLQDELREYE
+50 ERSDLQDQLCDYE
-63 ERINSMTSHFKN
+63 DRINAMTAHFKN
-75 VKQELSITQS
+75 VNQEFAFTQS
-85 LCKARERET
+85 LCKAREHEI
-94 ESEEHFKAIAQREL
+94 ESEKHFKAIAEREL
-108 ERVKDEIQRLENEM
+108 GRVKDEIHRLENEM
-122 ASILE
+122 ASIQE
-127 KKSDKENGIFKATQK
+127 KKSDKENSIFKGTQK

-180 DDNKIRALTLQ
+180 DDNKIRALALQ

-198 CNKKRKILDN
+198 CNQKRKALDN

-213 ISAQLELDKAAQDFR
+213 LSAQLELDKAAQDFR

-243 TIEQMQKRDGDI
+243 TIQQMQKRDRDI
-255 DNCALELARIKQ
+255 DNCAMALSRIKQ

-277 EKIKFLENEIGNNTE
+277 EKIKFLESEIGNNAE
-292 YEKRISVADRKLLK
+292 YEKRITAADRKVLK
-306 GRTAYQDHETSRI
+306 CRIEHQRHETDRT
-319 QLKGEL
+319 QLKDEL
-325 DSLKATVNRTSSD
+325 DSLKATVNRSSSD

-346 SKIKKDIHEETAR
+346 SRVKKDLTEETKR
-359 LQKTKNHNE
+359 LNQIKHQNQNLKK
-368 IIQTKLKEITEKTM
+368 KLKQITEKTM
-382 SVEEKATNLEDM
+382 SIEEKATNMEDM
-394 LKEEEKDVK
+394 LREEEKSVK
-403 EVDVQL
+403 EVEVQL
-409 NLIKNVLF
+409 NIVKDVLF
-417 KKAQELQTETMKEKA
+417 KKVQELHTETMKEKA
-432 VLSEI
+432 LVSEI

-450 LQKLD
+450 LHKLD

-466 SQDFHIQQ
+466 NQDFYIQQ

-479 SRLKGEINSDEKQAL
+479 SRLRGEINSEEKQAL

-502 KSLEEKKSTCG
+502 KTLEEKKSTCS

-528 IKKSYSKNSEEKQ
+528 IKKSNSKNCAEKE
-541 SLMTKINELNLFID
+541 SLKTKINELNLFMD
-555 RSEKELDK
+555 RSEKELNK
-563 AKAFKQDLMIEDSL
+563 AKAFKQDLMIEDNL

-634 RENISTEFHERLSK
+634 RQNISAEFHDRLSK
-648 IEKLKNRYEILT
+648 IDKLKNRYEILT

-693 CLDAKINKAE
+693 SLDAKINKAE

-721 NYKQSFKKVT
+721 SYKQSFKKVT

-766 DIQSMENTLNVI
+766 DIQNMENTLEVI
-778 EHLANNV
+778 EHLTDSI
-785 KEKLSEKQAY
+785 KGKLSERQAY
-795 SFQLSKETE
+795 LFQLSREIE
-804 EQKPKLERVTKQC
+804 EQKPKFDRVTKQC
-817 AKLTKE
+817 SKLTKE
-823 IRLLKDTK
+823 IRLMKNTI
-831 DETLEEQDI
+831 DEILEEKDI
-840 RLREVKQFHKVIDEM
+840 KLREVKQFHKRIDKM
-855 LVDIIEENAE
+855 LVDVTEENSD

-873 FQESGL
+873 FRQNGL
-879 ELPTASIKGSRQ
+879 ELPTASTKGSRH
-891 SSRSPSHTS
+891 SSRSSSQTS

-906 SRSTS
+906 SRSTMS
-911 TSTSQSSI
+911 TSAFQAPI
-919 KVLELNFPASSS
+919 KVLELNLAASPLGADST
-931 LIGSPSRPTSARSS
+931 SRPGTASSS
-945 SSNGKSKKS
+945 SSNGKSKK
-954 SK
+954 